1 MRRPV
6 FATLLAVAATLDSVP
21 VRAAVILGT
30 PKPVFVGIDL
40 RPVEINGSHGFAA
53 EIDLRAP
60 GIGFTGSQ
68 PAPAGMPL
76 AGASL
81 PQQAETVAQTTSR
94 FLIGSGAEVA
104 TNSGF
109 FAPCCT
115 AANEGKD
122 VIGLT
127 VTNGRTVSPLDPTRP
142 ASLLISPANQALVG
156 TFIALPAD
164 FAIADA
170 FTGSDIL
177 VDRGAN
183 VVPTANTDFNKA
195 NPRTAVGASADRRT
209 LHLVTIDGRQP
220 GYSTNTSLA
229 ETGDVLLALG
239 AFDGLNLDRDG
250 STAMVIANGAG
261 GATLINRP
269 SGGAER
275 YNGGNLGVFALA
287 LPVPKPYSITML
299 TVGLVGLAAG
309 CRTWP

>member
-6 FATLLAVAATLDSVP
+6 FATLLAVAATLASVP

-40 RPVEINGSHGFAA
+40 RPVEINSSRGLAA

-68 PAPAGMPL
+68 PAPAGVPL
-76 AGASL
+76 AGSSL
-81 PQQAETVAQTTSR
+81 PQQAETVAQTTSQ
-94 FLIGSGAEVA
+94 FLIGSGAELA

-142 ASLLISPANQALVG
+142 ASLLISPTNQALVG
-156 TFIALPAD
+156 TFTALPVS
-164 FAIADA
+164 FAVADA
-170 FTGSDIL
+170 VTGSDIL
-177 VDRGAN
+177 VARGAN
-183 VVPTANTDFNKA
+183 VAPTANTDFNNA
-195 NPRTAVGASADRRT
+195 NPRTAVGVSADGRT
-209 LHLVTIDGRQP
+209 LYLVTIDGRQP
-220 GYSTNTSLA
+220 GYSTGTSLA

-239 AFDGLNLDRDG
+239 AFDGLNLDGGG

-261 GATLINRP
+261 GATLLNRP

-275 YNGGNLGVFALA
+275 YDGGNFGVFALV
-287 LPVPKPYSITML
+287 LPVPEPYSLVIL

-309 CRTWP
+309 RRTWS

>member
-1 MRRPV
+1 MRRQA
-6 FATLLAVAATLDSVP
+6 FATLLAVATTLASVP
-21 VRAAVILGT
+21 VHAAVILGT

-40 RPVEINGSHGFAA
+40 RPVEINSSRGFAA

-68 PAPAGMPL
+68 PASAGVPL
-76 AGASL
+76 AGSSP
-81 PQQAETVAQTTSR
+81 PQQAKTVAQTTSQ
-94 FLIGSGAEVA
+94 FLSESGVELA
-104 TNSGF
+104 TNAGF
-109 FAPCCT
+109 FAPCCN

-142 ASLLISPANQALVG
+142 ASILISPANQALIG
-156 TFIALPAD
+156 TFTALPAD

-170 FTGSDIL
+170 FTGSDLL

-183 VVPTANTDFNKA
+183 VAPTADTAFNNA
-195 NPRTAVGASADRRT
+195 NPRTAVGVSADGRT
-209 LHLVTIDGRQP
+209 LYLVTIDGRQP
-220 GYSTNTSLA
+220 GHSTGTSLA

-239 AFDGLNLDRDG
+239 AFDGLNLDGGG

-261 GATLINRP
+261 GATLLNRP

-275 YNGGNLGVFALA
+275 YDGGNFGVFALV
-287 LPVPKPYSITML
+287 LPVPEPYSLVIL

-309 CRTWP
+309 RRTWS

>member
-1 MRRPV
+1 MRRQA
-6 FATLLAVAATLDSVP
+6 FATILAVAATLASVP

-40 RPVEINGSHGFAA
+40 RPVEINSSRGFAA
-53 EIDLRAP
+53 EINLRAP

-68 PAPAGMPL
+68 PAPVGVPVAGLSP
-76 AGASL
+76 
-81 PQQAETVAQTTSR
+81 PQQAETVAQTTSQ
-94 FLIGSGAEVA
+94 FLIESGVELA

-109 FAPCCT
+109 FAPCCN

-142 ASLLISPANQALVG
+142 ASILISPANQALIG
-156 TFIALPAD
+156 TFTALPAD

-170 FTGSDIL
+170 FTGSDLL

-183 VVPTANTDFNKA
+183 VAPTANTAFNNA
-195 NPRTAVGASADRRT
+195 NPRTAVGVSADGRT
-209 LHLVTIDGRQP
+209 LYLVTIDGRQP
-220 GYSTNTSLA
+220 GYSTGTSLA

-239 AFDGLNLDRDG
+239 AFEGLNLDGGG
-250 STAMVIANGAG
+250 STAMVIADGAG
-261 GATLINRP
+261 GATLLNRP

-275 YNGGNLGVFALA
+275 YDGGNLGVFAVA
-287 LPVPKPYSITML
+287 LPVPEPYSLVLL
-299 TVGLVGLAAG
+299 TVGLAGLAA
-309 CRTWP
+309 CRRRRS